1 MRNFKTLPAA
11 AAAVLLAAACGQMS
25 ESVTESA
32 ESAPAEEPA
41 MPVVLVAGATGKT
54 GSLVVAQLKAEGY
67 PVRAFVRSAA
77 KAAERL
83 GTDVEAA
90 VGDLRD
96 PATIAAALDGVDLVI
111 NAAGS
116 GVPAADDNMPKHVDF
131 EGARN
136 LADEAAAAG
145 VGHYVLVSSMG
156 VTHDD
161 HALNRMFNNILVW
174 KRKGEEAVAASG
186 LPYTIVRPGGLNDR
200 PGNAQ
205 TVVFEQGDIMGE
217 GKVISRADVARVC
230 VAALQREEARN
241 KVFEIYARDGEPQR
255 DFSGEFA
262 ALGGS

>member
-1 MRNFKTLPAA
+1 MRTFTSLSVAV
-11 AAAVLLAAACGQMS
+11 AAVLLIAVCAQAGPVEAQ
-25 ESVTESA
+25 EVSA
-32 ESAPAEEPA
+32 EED
-41 MPVVLVAGATGKT
+41 MKPVVLVAGATGKT

-77 KAAERL
+77 RAAERL

-96 PATIAAALDGVDLVI
+96 PATIAAALDGVDMVI

-116 GVPAADDNMPKHVDF
+116 GVPAADDNMPRHVDF

-136 LADEAAAAG
+136 LAYAAAAAG

-174 KRKGEEAVAASG
+174 KRRGEEAVAASG
-186 LPYTIVRPGGLNDR
+186 VPYTIVRPGGLNDR

-205 TVVFEQGDIMGE
+205 TVIFEQGDIMGE

-230 VAALQREEARN
+230 VSALQLEEARN
-241 KVFEIYARDGEPQR
+241 KVFEIYARDGEPQG
-255 DFSGEFA
+255 DFSGEFS
-262 ALGGS
+262 ALAGS